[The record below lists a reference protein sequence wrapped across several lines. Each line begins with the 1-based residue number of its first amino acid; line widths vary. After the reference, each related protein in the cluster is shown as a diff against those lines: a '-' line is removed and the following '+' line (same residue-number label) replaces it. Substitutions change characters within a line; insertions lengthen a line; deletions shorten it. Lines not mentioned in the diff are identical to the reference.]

1 VCEAGAALE
10 HTGCIRMHA
19 CRSVCVRLGVAVE
32 QTQVSLNTALC
43 LHSNVQGAFEHIV
56 QSKKYIY
63 IFLKKRNL
71 QTQHTN

>member
-10 HTGCIRMHA
+10 HTGCIRMHV
-19 CRSVCVRLGVAVE
+19 CKSVCVRLGVAVE
-32 QTQVSLNTALC
+32 QTQVSLYAALC
-43 LHSNVQGAFEHIV
+43 LRSNVQGAFEHIV

-63 IFLKKRNL
+63 FFKKRNL